1 MENLKAQ
8 ELIVGF
14 GGVSQ
19 AILAEQ
25 TLTEQGVPVRVMP
38 LPASIRAG
46 CGFCLRFFPAD
57 LKRAVA
63 FLSEH
68 GISITEAWEQA
79 EDGSYRNISFIEENR

>member
-25 TLTEQGVPVRVMP
+25 TLTEQGFPVRVMP

-46 CGFCLRFFPAD
+46 CGFCLRFFPED
-57 LKRAVA
+57 LKRAAA
-63 FLSEH
+63 FLAEH
-68 GISITEAWEQA
+68 GMSVTEAWEHL
-79 EDGSYRNISFIEENR
+79 EDGSYRKTSIEENH